1 MESGDTLEGS
11 VELLDFFG
19 TNTSVL
25 GEEVESLRV
34 IIECLNIGEV
44 FINGKEGLLLR
55 CSGEENTGIS
65 SLDGILGNWRLV
77 IWGTVDLLD
86 GSDTESTKQILLDV
100 WSWLRG
106 TGTREV
112 WLLFGW
118 GWTQDG

>member
-34 IIECLNIGEV
+34 VIECLNIGEV
-44 FINGKEGLLLR
+44 FINGIEGLLLR
-55 CSGEENTGIS
+55 GSGEENTGIS
-65 SLDGILGNWRLV
+65 SLDGILGNWGLV

-86 GSDTESTKQILLDV
+86 ASDTESTKQILLDV

-112 WLLFGW
+112 YLLSGW
-118 GWTQDG
+118 SWSCDG

>member
-34 IIECLNIGEV
+34 VIECLNIGEV
-44 FINGKEGLLLR
+44 FINGIEGLLLR
-55 CSGEENTGIS
+55 GSGEENTGIS
-65 SLDGILGNWRLV
+65 SLDGILGNWGFV

-86 GSDTESTKQILLDV
+86 ASDTESTKQILLDV

-112 WLLFGW
+112 YLLSGW
-118 GWTQDG
+118 SWSCDG

>member
-34 IIECLNIGEV
+34 VIECLNIGEV
-44 FINGKEGLLLR
+44 FINGIEGLLLR
-55 CSGEENTGIS
+55 GSGEENTGIS
-65 SLDGILGNWRLV
+65 SLDGILGNWGLV

-86 GSDTESTKQILLDV
+86 ASDTESTKQILLDV

-106 TGTREV
+106 TSTREV
-112 WLLFGW
+112 YLLFGW
-118 GWTQDG
+118 SCDG